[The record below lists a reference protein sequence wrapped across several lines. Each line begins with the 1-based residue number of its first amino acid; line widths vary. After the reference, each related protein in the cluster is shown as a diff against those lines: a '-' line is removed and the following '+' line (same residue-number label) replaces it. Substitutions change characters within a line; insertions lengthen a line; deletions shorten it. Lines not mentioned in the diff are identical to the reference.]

1 MVDAGLPL
9 HLERLLERSPRLP
22 VPRLLRIRLAE
33 LVEAIAQASVIDAP
47 GLVPGLCRLH
57 RLDEAPARV
66 RDMACQEIPDTDVA
80 MDVPRRGVA
89 EGARWEIFGVERP
102 TLFRRATS
110 SGMLLVRAVQP
121 PERFAWTLTG
131 DHIDA
136 ELRLEESESN
146 RTLATLEVEAPWLYG
161 FSRALQRR
169 ALARLHALY
178 QTAADI

>member
-1 MVDAGLPL
+1 MPRASAAKELLTSRDDLWSFIAEPHHFADWWPGIAG
-9 HLERLLERSPRLP
+9 
-22 VPRLLRIRLAE
+22 
-33 LVEAIAQASVIDAP
+33 
-47 GLVPGLCRLH
+47 
-57 RLDEAPARV
+57 V
-66 RDMACQEIPDTDVA
+66 RPD
-80 MDVPRRGVA
+80 RRGLS

-136 ELRLEESESN
+136 ELRLEESSPN

-161 FSRALQRR
+161 FSRALPRR
-169 ALARLHALY
+169 GLARLHALY